1 MASLDS
7 HLVFDYAARQKRLAE
22 RMEAEEVD
30 LLFLAPSADL
40 EYLSGVDRQIPNVGE
55 ASYPSGWVTGAFFV
69 PGSEPVFVFPRMFVA
84 FDLREQPRGELLV
97 VNETDDGVAIFE
109 RVAQGLGSTGTV
121 AVGDRVWAETTL
133 NLARIFGAAR
143 LRTGSALVN
152 ELRRVKTAEELEAMQ
167 RAITT
172 VEQTMAAVTPL
183 VVPGTTM
190 AQLAEAVEHE
200 LRAAGSRTPSFATH
214 IFTGLDETDLDSHTS
229 TAHDPLAEGTSVM
242 FDFGGVVDGYCSDF
256 GRTIYCGQPPDDYR
270 EVYEIMLAAQEAG
283 RVAAA
288 AGTPASEV
296 NAACRRPIE
305 EAGLGEH
312 FRHRMGHGIG
322 MDVHERPFI
331 STEDDTPLQAG
342 MTFTDEPSII
352 IPGRFSVRIEDVV
365 VCEEG
370 GGRKLNGYPA
380 ALVAN
385 NSPIS
390 APPA

>member
-1 MASLDS
+1 M
-7 HLVFDYAARQKRLAE
+7 QAE
-22 RMEAEEVD
+22 GVD
-30 LLFLAPSADL
+30 ALFLAPSADL
-40 EYLSGVDRQIPNVGE
+40 EYLSGVERQIPNFGE
-55 ASYPSGWVTGAFFV
+55 ASYASGWVTGAFFARD
-69 PGSEPVFVFPRMFVA
+69 SEPTFVFPRMFAA
-84 FDLREQPRGELLV
+84 FDLRDEPQGEIVV
-97 VNETDDGVAIFE
+97 VNETDDGGAIFE
-109 RVAQGLGSTGTV
+109 RVAKSLDSTQTV

-133 NLARIFGAAR
+133 HLARIFGADR

-167 RAITT
+167 RAIAT

-183 VVPGTTM
+183 VAPGTTM

-200 LRAAGSRTPSFATH
+200 LRVAGSRTPSFATH
-214 IFTGLDETDLDSHTS
+214 IFTGLDERDLDSHTA
-229 TAHDPLAEGTSVM
+229 TAHEPLKEGTSVM

-256 GRTIYCGQPPDDYR
+256 GRTIYCGDPPDDYR
-270 EVYEIMLAAQEAG
+270 EAYEIMLAAQEAG
-283 RVAAA
+283 RTAAS

-305 EAGLGEH
+305 AAGLGEH

-352 IPGRFSVRIEDVV
+352 IPGRFSVRIEDIV
-365 VCEEG
+365 VCEED

-385 NSPIS
+385 
-390 APPA
+390 

>member
-1 MASLDS
+1 
-7 HLVFDYAARQKRLAE
+7 
-22 RMEAEEVD
+22 MEAEGVD
-30 LLFLAPSADL
+30 VLFLAPSADL
-40 EYLSGVDRQIPNVGE
+40 EYLTGVERQIPNFGE

-69 PGSEPVFVFPRMFVA
+69 PGSEPVFVLPRMFVA
-84 FDLREQPRGELLV
+84 FDLREPPRGELLV
-97 VNETDDGVAIFE
+97 VNETDDGFAIFE
-109 RVAQGLGSTGTV
+109 RVAKGLGSAGTV

-133 NLARIFGAAR
+133 NLTRIFGAER

-152 ELRRVKTAEELEAMQ
+152 ELRRMKTAEELEAMQ
-167 RAITT
+167 RAIAT
-172 VEQTMAAVTPL
+172 VEQAMAAVTPL
-183 VVPGTTM
+183 VVPGATM
-190 AQLAEAVEHE
+190 AGLAEAVEHE

-214 IFTGLDETDLDSHTS
+214 IFTGLDDSDLDSHTS
-229 TAHDPLAEGTSVM
+229 TAHDPLAEGSSVM

-256 GRTIYCGQPPDDYR
+256 GRTIYCGVPPDDYR

-283 RVAAA
+283 RAAAA

-296 NAACRRPIE
+296 NVACRRPIE

-331 STEDDTPLQAG
+331 STEDETPLQAG

-352 IPGRFSVRIEDVV
+352 IPGRFSVRIEDIV

-370 GGRKLNGYPA
+370 GGRTLNAYPA

-385 NSPIS
+385 S
-390 APPA
+390 

>member
-1 MASLDS
+1 MDA
-7 HLVFDYAARQKRLAE
+7 
-22 RMEAEEVD
+22 
-30 LLFLAPSADL
+30 LFLAPSADL
-40 EYLSGVDRQIPNVGE
+40 EYLTGVERQIPNFGE

-84 FDLREQPRGELLV
+84 FDLHEQPRGEIVV

-109 RVAQGLGSTGTV
+109 RISNALGARRAV

-133 NLARIFGAAR
+133 KLARIFGADR

-152 ELRRVKTAEELEAMQ
+152 ELRRVKTAEELEAMR
-167 RAITT
+167 RAIAT
-172 VEQTMAAVTPL
+172 VEHTMAAVTPL
-183 VVPGTTM
+183 VAPGATM

-214 IFTGLDETDLDSHTS
+214 IFTGLDQSDLDSHTG
-229 TAHDPLAEGTSVM
+229 TAHEPLTEGTSVM

-256 GRTIYCGQPPDDYR
+256 GRTIYCGDPPADYR
-270 EVYEIMLAAQEAG
+270 EAYEIMLAAQEAG
-283 RVAAA
+283 RAAA
-288 AGTPASEV
+288 ASGTPASAV

-331 STEDDTPLQAG
+331 STEDETPLQAG

-352 IPGRFSVRIEDVV
+352 IPGRFSVRIEDIV

-370 GGRKLNGYPA
+370 GGRNLNGYPA

-385 NSPIS
+385 R
-390 APPA
+390 